1 MWWRHIQ
8 AHIYWLTRHG
18 YEGDG
23 VQSCEVDFLFLFTYF
38 TISISFFASLFKV
51 VSTPAPAKVP
61 PPPTKSPCSL
71 ACGHNA
77 LCKVLFCL
85 LFSFVRS
92 SLRKLVPLKT
102 HCFNFHSAKDV
113 TSKQTNKCNNSC
125 IMTERT
131 HHKFCHLHNDHLHHN
146 LHCNNQLEDGKTL
159 CSCPSGYTG
168 NPKLR
173 CKLKTKWYDVNV
185 TVWLDLIEGKH
196 LKRVFLWFVPSFV
209 QSENQV
215 VQC

>member
-1 MWWRHIQ
+1 MK
-8 AHIYWLTRHG
+8 AYTSAYIYIYLLTRHG

-23 VQSCEVDFLFLFTYF
+23 VRSCEVDFLFLFTYF

-125 IMTERT
+125 IIWRSVPIINFAIFIMITFTIISTVIISWRMARLYAVALLDTPE
-131 HHKFCHLHNDHLHHN
+131 
-146 LHCNNQLEDGKTL
+146 TL
-159 CSCPSGYTG
+159 NCVASWKPSGTMLMW
-168 NPKLR
+168 PS
-173 CKLKTKWYDVNV
+173 
-185 TVWLDLIEGKH
+185 DLH
-196 LKRVFLWFVPSFV
+196 TS
-209 QSENQV
+209 
-215 VQC
+215 